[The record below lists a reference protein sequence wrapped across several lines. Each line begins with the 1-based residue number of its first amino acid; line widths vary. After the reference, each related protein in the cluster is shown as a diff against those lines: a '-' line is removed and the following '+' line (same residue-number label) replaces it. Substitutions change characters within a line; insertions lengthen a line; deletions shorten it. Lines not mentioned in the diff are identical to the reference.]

1 MFRLDSRGLPA
12 LEEALQSFV
21 LKAPNHAVECNL
33 LRYGLQEAE

>member
-12 LEEALQSFV
+12 LEEALQSSV
-21 LKAPNHAVECNL
+21 LEAPNHAMKRNP